1 MLFPDPDAPTMAAV
15 CPCQSLR
22 SILWRIVNGPAES
35 STVFA
40 KPDALNTGT
49 AAAPSIVIA
58 VMNEIT
64 SKMHVPDFTRRR
76 LIALAA
82 STAATLLT
90 LQTGIAAPPALR
102 ILVLGDSLSAEY
114 GLPRGAGWVALMG
127 KRLQDAGVPA
137 EIVNASVSGETTAGG
152 LTRLPALIKEHR
164 PTHLIVELGAND
176 ALRGLSLASTQA
188 NLDKLVQLGQAAHTK
203 VLLVGIQVP
212 PNFGKRY
219 SDDFAAVFPAVA
231 KARSCALVDFLLKGI
246 ADRPDARDWFQAD
259 GIHPLAKAHPL
270 MLDNVWRGLKPLLL
284 GRQR

>member
-1 MLFPDPDAPTMAAV
+1 
-15 CPCQSLR
+15 
-22 SILWRIVNGPAES
+22 
-35 STVFA
+35 
-40 KPDALNTGT
+40 
-49 AAAPSIVIA
+49 
-58 VMNEIT
+58 MNEIT